1 MGTNPLIKLLIKQL
15 DEFLSLN
22 VLIVFSI
29 FQIEFDLLTAIIIFC
44 HKSDVIYGKFC
55 WCILHKNPSSL
66 PQNNGFFFMGK
77 PQGPS
82 FLIFSKLLHVP
93 TRELFKPHCLY
104 VIIKNH
110 QSEVWL
116 LVRKLQRLQKRNVWF
131 MSVIKARKTLL
142 SLFLFLDD
150 VSLCASLVYLFE

>member
-1 MGTNPLIKLLIKQL
+1 M
-15 DEFLSLN
+15 
-22 VLIVFSI
+22 
-29 FQIEFDLLTAIIIFC
+29 
-44 HKSDVIYGKFC
+44 
-55 WCILHKNPSSL
+55 
-66 PQNNGFFFMGK
+66 
-77 PQGPS
+77 
-82 FLIFSKLLHVP
+82 
-93 TRELFKPHCLY
+93 
-104 VIIKNH
+104 IIKNH